1 MSSENPTPGEFELI
15 AAMRERLLA
24 AGAPEETPSIVV
36 GSGDDAAI
44 SVDAGARATS
54 VDSVVDGVHF
64 RVPPFT
70 YELVGR
76 KALATALSDLAAMGA
91 RPAEAYVQLGLPDRL
106 TGADCLEIAA
116 GFGAVAAE
124 HDMAVGGGDLSRSAT
139 LFVAT
144 TVVGLADD
152 EADLVRRSGARPGD
166 LAVVTGELGGA
177 AAGFLLLESPEL
189 AEDLDPPIADALRLR
204 QLVPSPRLA
213 AGIALARAGASAM
226 IDLSDGLG
234 ADAGH
239 LAEAGGVRL
248 ELELERL
255 PVQAGVEEVAR
266 AANEDAAQLVVGGGE
281 DYELLATLTPERVD
295 RASEWLSE
303 LDVELTVIGTV
314 AEGAGVLVR
323 SPDGAPVDP
332 LGFDQL
338 RSSSTTPPGR
348 A

>member
-1 MSSENPTPGEFELI
+1 VSSENPMPGEFELI

-24 AGAPEETPSIVV
+24 AGAPESAESIVV

-44 SVDAGARATS
+44 SVDAGARVTS
-54 VDSVVDGVHF
+54 VDVVVDAVHF

-91 RPAEAYVQLGLPDRL
+91 RPAEAYVQLGLPDDL
-106 TGADCLEIAA
+106 TGAECLELAD

-124 HDMAVGGGDLSRSAT
+124 HGVSIAGGDVSRSAT

-152 EADLVRRSGARPGD
+152 ETELVRRAGARPGD
-166 LAVVTGELGGA
+166 LVTLTGELGGA
-177 AAGFLLLESPEL
+177 AAGFLVLDRPEL
-189 AEDLDPPIADALRLR
+189 AEGVDPSVADALRRR
-204 QLVPSPRLA
+204 QLDPRPRLA
-213 AGIALARAGASAM
+213 AGIALAWAGASAM

-239 LAEAGGVRL
+239 LAEASGVRL
-248 ELELERL
+248 ELELERV
-255 PVQAGVEEVAR
+255 PAQAGVEEVAR
-266 AANEDAAQLVVGGGE
+266 AAGRDPALLVAGGGE
-281 DYELLATLTPERVD
+281 DYELLATLAPEGVD
-295 RASEWLSE
+295 RAIEWLRE
-303 LDVELTVIGTV
+303 LDVELNVIGAV
-314 AEGAGVLVR
+314 AAGDGAVVR
-323 SPDGAPVDP
+323 GPDGAPVDP

-338 RSSSTTPPGR
+338 RG
-348 A
+348 

>member
-1 MSSENPTPGEFELI
+1 VSSENPTPGEFELI

-24 AGAPEETPSIVV
+24 AGAPESAPSIVV

-70 YELVGR
+70 HELVGR

-91 RPAEAYVQLGLPDRL
+91 RPAEAYVQLGLPEHL
-106 TGADCLEIAA
+106 TGADCLEMAD

-124 HDMAVGGGDLSRSAT
+124 HGVAIAGGDVTRSAT
-139 LFVAT
+139 LFIAT

-152 EADLVRRSGARPGD
+152 EAELIRRSGARPGD
-166 LAVVTGELGGA
+166 AVVVTGELGGA
-177 AAGFLLLESPEL
+177 AAGFLLLERPEL
-189 AEDLDPPIADALRLR
+189 AGGLDPSIAQALRLR
-204 QLVPSPRLA
+204 QLEPRPRLA
-213 AGIALARAGASAM
+213 AGIALARSGASAM
-226 IDLSDGLG
+226 IDISDGLG

-239 LAEAGGVRL
+239 LAAAGGVRI
-248 ELELERL
+248 ELELDRL

-266 AANEDAAQLVVGGGE
+266 AASQDAARLIAGAGE
-281 DYELLATLTPERVD
+281 DYELLATLTLERVD
-295 RASEWLSE
+295 RATEWLSE
-303 LDVELTVIGTV
+303 LGFELTVIGTV
-314 AEGAGVLVR
+314 AEGEGVLVS
-323 SPDGAPVDP
+323 SPGGAPVDP

-338 RSSSTTPPGR
+338 RG
-348 A
+348 

>member
-1 MSSENPTPGEFELI
+1 MSSEKPRPGEFELI

-24 AGAPEETPSIVV
+24 AGAPESARSIVL

-91 RPAEAYVQLGLPDRL
+91 RPAEAYVQLGLPEHL
-106 TGADCLEIAA
+106 TGADCLEMSD

-124 HDMAVGGGDLSRSAT
+124 HGVAIAGGDVTRSAT
-139 LFVAT
+139 LFIAT

-152 EADLVRRSGARPGD
+152 EAELIRRSGARPGD
-166 LAVVTGELGGA
+166 AVVVTGELGGA
-177 AAGFLLLESPEL
+177 AAGFLLLERPEL
-189 AEDLDPPIADALRLR
+189 AGGLDPSIAQALRLR
-204 QLVPSPRLA
+204 QLEPRPRLA
-213 AGIALARAGASAM
+213 AGIALARSGASAM
-226 IDLSDGLG
+226 IDISDGLG

-239 LAEAGGVRL
+239 LAAAGGVRM
-248 ELELERL
+248 ELELDRL

-266 AANEDAAQLVVGGGE
+266 AASQDAARLIAGAGE
-281 DYELLATLTPERVD
+281 DYELLATLTLERVD
-295 RASEWLSE
+295 RATEWLSE
-303 LDVELTVIGTV
+303 LGFELTVIGTV
-314 AEGAGVLVR
+314 AEGEGVLVS
-323 SPDGAPVDP
+323 SPGGAPVDP

-338 RSSSTTPPGR
+338 RG
-348 A
+348 